1 MLARKKEELELQTNE
16 KNLPF
21 PEARERL
28 MKRAREDRDEIQ
40 HLEQR
45 TSDMKSR
52 SESLKKQIREHEND
66 LLDRKKNE
74 ADQDT
79 HKVMQQK
86 EKEIDDFMANFE
98 STMQQTE
105 EDIKKEE
112 EVIEALLEHISK
124 TMRIS
129 KNLGTRTDLD
139 AVTDQIADTVGCT
152 LRLGNEK

>member
-1 MLARKKEELELQTNE
+1 
-16 KNLPF
+16 
-21 PEARERL
+21 
-28 MKRAREDRDEIQ
+28 
-40 HLEQR
+40 
-45 TSDMKSR
+45 MKSR
-52 SESLKKQIREHEND
+52 IESLKKQIREHEND

-112 EVIEALLEHISK
+112 EII
-124 TMRIS
+124 
-129 KNLGTRTDLD
+129 
-139 AVTDQIADTVGCT
+139 
-152 LRLGNEK
+152 